1 MEIADIS
8 RRLALVGRTQAQL
21 AAYLGVGKTHMS
33 QMLSGKRRMA
43 LDTFRKIEAFL
54 AAAEGGSPPRGLAEE
69 HGPRFEGAR
78 LQSNTEL
85 SEEER
90 DRLVRELVELGDA
103 YKLLPTVTTL
113 TDDELLG
120 YDENGVPA

>member
-1 MEIADIS
+1 
-8 RRLALVGRTQAQL
+8 
-21 AAYLGVGKTHMS
+21 
-33 QMLSGKRRMA
+33 
-43 LDTFRKIEAFL
+43 
-54 AAAEGGSPPRGLAEE
+54 
-69 HGPRFEGAR
+69 
-78 LQSNTEL
+78 L

>member
-1 MEIADIS
+1 
-8 RRLALVGRTQAQL
+8 
-21 AAYLGVGKTHMS
+21 
-33 QMLSGKRRMA
+33 MA